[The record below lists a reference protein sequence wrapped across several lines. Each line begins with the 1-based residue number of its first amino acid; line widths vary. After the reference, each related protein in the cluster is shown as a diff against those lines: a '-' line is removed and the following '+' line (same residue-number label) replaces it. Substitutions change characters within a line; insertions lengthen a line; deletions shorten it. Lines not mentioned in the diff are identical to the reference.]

1 MRSSKER
8 SAFLL
13 GGVHDTVGEHEMQH
27 PDEFVHGVDHGLP
40 VRTLELLT
48 VYGHGLAPLLPVV
61 VAEDGVVG
69 DASLCHEEHVFPED
83 RVAVLGDVSPD
94 VGLPALAD
102 SGVGPHVGDELLV
115 GLEAVDVSDLRHEL
129 CGLYLADA
137 GHGGDDGD
145 GVGMDVLLDLE
156 QCGGEHRVTL
166 GALGDTLG
174 AVPHAE
180 AVQGDAD
187 GVPGKL
193 PEPLGGK
200 GDLPSL
206 ARDEQGVLQCLVACV
221 QDFPGVAE
229 ERQEMEH
236 PVGKHIHGKQFG
248 ECHGD
253 ILLEDGLGFPRVI
266 GVRRAPAR
274 DDLALGV
281 RHGLSL
287 RKACG
292 AADAVLGDRLRVD
305 PVRLRVAQRQGLLV
319 AADEHR
325 IDDKRTLAPVQ
336 EKVAG
341 RQVVESRGLHE
352 EQHVGALGILVRE
365 QGLHARHIQ
374 GERTLVHG
382 LASRD
387 RDSIVGVPAGDIDS
401 NDFHK
406 RISRSRKNNRS
417 LCPISRVKKAQR
429 PNQPIGMME
438 TEDRLLAKLENLN
451 RMLSSVPRI
460 YRDYESYALHCR
472 ANNT

>member
-1 MRSSKER
+1 MRNSKKR
-8 SAFLL
+8 STFLL
-13 GGVHDTVGEHEMQH
+13 RGVHDTVGEHEMQH

-40 VRTLELLT
+40 VRTLELHS

-61 VAEDGVVG
+61 VSEDGVVG

-94 VGLPALAD
+94 VGLPALVD
-102 SGVGPHVGDELLV
+102 PGVGPHVGDELLV
-115 GLEAVDVSDLRHEL
+115 GREAVDVADLRHEL
-129 CGLYLADA
+129 CGLHLADA
-137 GHGGDDGD
+137 GHGGDDVD
-145 GVGMDVLLDLE
+145 VLGMDVLLDLE
-156 QCGGEHRVTL
+156 QGGGEHRVTL
-166 GALGDTLG
+166 GALDDTLG

-187 GVPGKL
+187 GVPCKL

-200 GDLPSL
+200 GDLPPF
-206 ARDEQGVLQCLVACV
+206 ARDEQRVLQRLVACV
-221 QDFPGVAE
+221 QDFPGAAE

-236 PVGKHIHGKQFG
+236 PLGKHIHGKQFG
-248 ECHGD
+248 ERHGE
-253 ILLEDGLGFPRVI
+253 ILFEDGLRLPGLL
-266 GVRRAPAR
+266 GVRRTPAG
-274 DDLALGV
+274 DDLAFCI
-281 RHGLSL
+281 RHVLSL
-287 RKACG
+287 RKTRG
-292 AADAVLGDRLRVD
+292 AVDAVLGDRLRVD

-336 EKVAG
+336 EKVVE
-341 RQVVESRGLHE
+341 RQVVKPRGLHE
-352 EQHVGALGILVRE
+352 EQHVGALGILVGE
-365 QGLHARHIQ
+365 QGLHARPVH
-374 GERTLVHG
+374 GEGALVHG

-406 RISRSRKNNRS
+406 RTSRSRKNNRS
-417 LCPISRVKKAQR
+417 LCPISRVKKARR
-429 PNQPIGMME
+429 PNQPIGIME
-438 TEDRLLAKLENLN
+438 TEDRLLSKFENLN
-451 RMLSSVPRI
+451 GMSSSVPRI